1 MKFRWIATDVKG
13 NRHTGVSDAGS
24 EREIVAQLRSQALLP
39 LSIKQQRRKM
49 TLRWFPARVS
59 HGELTLFTRQLATL
73 MAAALPLDEA
83 LAAIQQQKESKNLV
97 SIINALRQAV
107 LEGQSLSAAMQQ
119 HPRLFDTV
127 YCTLVKAGEA
137 VGQPGAVLERLADF
151 NEARQRMRSK
161 LTQAL
166 IYPSL
171 LTTVAILVVV
181 ILLTAVVPKVAAQF
195 IHLKHELP
203 LSTRTLL
210 AISDFLSAYGPWLL
224 ALFIAGFSL
233 FSYWL
238 KREGNRHRFH
248 RLLIRF
254 RGTAQMVCAIDSAR
268 YLRALSILNVSGVP
282 LLQGMSLSAEGV
294 GNQEIRQ
301 RLSDAAES
309 VRQGNSVSQSLEKTQ
324 IFPPMMLYMIASGEK
339 SGQLG
344 ELMQRATDNQEVQL
358 QSRITMTLAIFE
370 PALIVVMA
378 AIVLFIVVAVM
389 QPILQ
394 LNSLMN

>member
-1 MKFRWIATDVKG
+1 MKFRWIATDSRG
-13 NRHTGVSDAGS
+13 NRHTGVSDADS
-24 EREIVAQLRSQALLP
+24 EREIITQLRNKSLLP
-39 LSIKQQRRKM
+39 QSIKQQRRKL

-83 LAAIQQQKESKNLV
+83 LAAIQQQKESKNLIGV
-97 SIINALRQAV
+97 IGSLRQAV
-107 LEGQSLSAAMQQ
+107 LEGQSLSAAMQL
-119 HPRLFDTV
+119 HPRVFDTV

-137 VGQPGAVLERLADF
+137 VGQAGAVLERLADF
-151 NEARQRMRSK
+151 NEARQRMHSK
-161 LTQAL
+161 LMQAL

-171 LTTVAILVVV
+171 LTIVAILVVV
-181 ILLTAVVPKVAAQF
+181 ILMTAVVPKVAAQF

-203 LSTRTLL
+203 LTTRILL
-210 AISDFLSAYGPWLL
+210 AISDFFSIYGPWLL
-224 ALFIAGFSL
+224 GLFLVGGGL

-238 KREGNRHRFH
+238 KRGDNRHRFH
-248 RLLIRF
+248 RLLLHF
-254 RGTAQMVCAIDSAR
+254 RGTAQLVCAIDSAR
-268 YLRALSILNVSGVP
+268 YLRALSILNISGIP
-282 LLQGMSLSAEGV
+282 LLQGMSLSAQGV

-301 RLSDAAES
+301 RLSEAAEN
-309 VRQGNSVSQSLEKTQ
+309 VRQGNSISLSLEKTE

-344 ELMQRATDNQEVQL
+344 ELMQRAADNQDVRL
-358 QSRITMTLAIFE
+358 QNRITMTLAIFE
-370 PALIVVMA
+370 PSLIIVMA

>member
-1 MKFRWIATDVKG
+1 MKFRWVATDDNG
-13 NRHTGVSDAGS
+13 DRHTGVSEAES
-24 EREIVAQLRSQALLP
+24 EREMVARLRSQSLLP
-39 LSIKQQRRKM
+39 QSIKQQRHRT
-49 TLRWFPARVS
+49 TLWRFSARVS
-59 HGELTLFTRQLATL
+59 HAELTLFTRQLATL

-97 SIINALRQAV
+97 SIIGALRQAV
-107 LEGQSLSAAMQQ
+107 LEGQSLSAAMQL

-127 YCTLVKAGEA
+127 YCTLVKAGET
-137 VGQPGAVLERLADF
+137 VGQAGAVLERLADF

-195 IHLKHELP
+195 IHLRHELP
-203 LSTRTLL
+203 LTTRLLL
-210 AISDFLSAYGPWLL
+210 AISHFLSAQGPWLL
-224 ALFIAGFSL
+224 LLFITLGGL
-233 FSYWL
+233 FSCWL
-238 KREGNRHRFH
+238 KQEGNRLRFH
-248 RLLIRF
+248 RLLTRF
-254 RGTAQMVCAIDSAR
+254 RLVCAIDSAR

-282 LLQGMSLSAEGV
+282 LLQAMALSAEGV
-294 GNQEIRQ
+294 MNQEIRQ
-301 RLSDAAES
+301 RLCNAAES
-309 VRQGNSVSQSLEKTQ
+309 VRQGNSVSQSLGKTH

-344 ELMQRATDNQEVQL
+344 ELMQRATDNQEIHL
-358 QSRITMTLAIFE
+358 QNRITMALAIFE
-370 PALIVVMA
+370 PALIVLMA

>member
-1 MKFRWIATDVKG
+1 MKFRWVATDDNG
-13 NRHTGVSDAGS
+13 DRHTGVSEAEG
-24 EREIVAQLRSQALLP
+24 EREMVARLRSQSLLP
-39 LSIKQQRRKM
+39 ESIKQQRHRI
-49 TLRWFPARVS
+49 TLWRLSPRVS
-59 HGELTLFTRQLATL
+59 HAELTLFTRQLATL

-97 SIINALRQAV
+97 SIIGTLHQAV

-127 YCTLVKAGEA
+127 YCTLVKAGET
-137 VGQPGAVLERLADF
+137 VGQAGAVLERLADF

-195 IHLKHELP
+195 IHLRHELP
-203 LSTRTLL
+203 LTTRMLL
-210 AISDFLSAYGPWLL
+210 TISHFLSSQGPWLL
-224 ALFIAGFSL
+224 LIFIAGGGL
-233 FSYWL
+233 FSCWL
-238 KREGNRHRFH
+238 KREGNRLRFH
-248 RLLIRF
+248 RLLTRF
-254 RGTAQMVCAIDSAR
+254 RLVCAIDSAR

-282 LLQGMSLSAEGV
+282 LLQAMALSAEGV
-294 GNQEIRQ
+294 MNHEIRQ
-301 RLSDAAES
+301 RLCHAAES
-309 VRQGNSVSQSLEKTQ
+309 VRQGNSVSQSLGKTH

-344 ELMQRATDNQEVQL
+344 ELMQRATDNQEVHL
-358 QSRITMTLAIFE
+358 QNRIAMALAIFE

-378 AIVLFIVVAVM
+378 AIVLFIVMAVM

>member
-1 MKFRWIATDVKG
+1 MKFRWVATDDNG
-13 NRHTGVSDAGS
+13 DRHTGVSEAEG
-24 EREIVAQLRSQALLP
+24 EREMVARLRSQSLLP
-39 LSIKQQRRKM
+39 ESIKQQRHRT
-49 TLRWFPARVS
+49 TLWRLSPRVS
-59 HGELTLFTRQLATL
+59 HAELTLFTRQLATL

-97 SIINALRQAV
+97 SIIGTLHQAV

-127 YCTLVKAGEA
+127 YCTLVKAGET
-137 VGQPGAVLERLADF
+137 VGQAGAVLERLADF

-195 IHLKHELP
+195 IHLRHELP
-203 LSTRTLL
+203 LTTRMLL
-210 AISDFLSAYGPWLL
+210 TISHFLSSQGPWLL
-224 ALFIAGFSL
+224 LLFIAGGGL
-233 FSYWL
+233 FSCWL
-238 KREGNRHRFH
+238 KREGNRLRFH
-248 RLLIRF
+248 RLLTRF
-254 RGTAQMVCAIDSAR
+254 RLVCAIDSAR

-282 LLQGMSLSAEGV
+282 LLQAMALSAEGV
-294 GNQEIRQ
+294 MNQEIRQ
-301 RLSDAAES
+301 RLCHAAES
-309 VRQGNSVSQSLEKTQ
+309 VRQGNSVSQSLGKTH

-344 ELMQRATDNQEVQL
+344 ELMQRATDNQEVHL
-358 QSRITMTLAIFE
+358 QNRIAMALAIFE

-378 AIVLFIVVAVM
+378 AIVLFIVMAVM

>member
-1 MKFRWIATDVKG
+1 MKFRWVATDDNG
-13 NRHTGVSDAGS
+13 DRHTGVSEAES
-24 EREIVAQLRSQALLP
+24 EREMVARLRSQSLLP
-39 LSIKQQRRKM
+39 QSIKQQRHRT
-49 TLRWFPARVS
+49 TLWLFSARVS
-59 HGELTLFTRQLATL
+59 HAELTLFTRQLATL

-97 SIINALRQAV
+97 SIIGALRQAV
-107 LEGQSLSAAMQQ
+107 LEGQSLSAAMQL

-127 YCTLVKAGEA
+127 YCTLVKAGET
-137 VGQPGAVLERLADF
+137 VGQAGAVLERLADF

-195 IHLKHELP
+195 IHLRHELP
-203 LSTRTLL
+203 LTTRLLL
-210 AISDFLSAYGPWLL
+210 AISHFLSAQGPWLL
-224 ALFIAGFSL
+224 LLFITLGGL
-233 FSYWL
+233 FSCWL
-238 KREGNRHRFH
+238 KREGNRLRFH
-248 RLLIRF
+248 RLLTRF
-254 RGTAQMVCAIDSAR
+254 RLVCAIDSAR

-282 LLQGMSLSAEGV
+282 LLQAMALSAEGV
-294 GNQEIRQ
+294 MNQEIRQ
-301 RLSDAAES
+301 RLCNAAES
-309 VRQGNSVSQSLEKTQ
+309 VRQGNSVSQSLGKTH

-344 ELMQRATDNQEVQL
+344 ELMQRATDNQEIHL
-358 QSRITMTLAIFE
+358 QNRITMALAIFE
-370 PALIVVMA
+370 PALIVLMA

>member
-1 MKFRWIATDVKG
+1 MKFRWVATDDNG
-13 NRHTGVSDAGS
+13 DRHTGVSEAEG
-24 EREIVAQLRSQALLP
+24 EREMVARLRSQSLLP
-39 LSIKQQRRKM
+39 ESIKQQRHRT
-49 TLRWFPARVS
+49 TLWRLSPRVS
-59 HGELTLFTRQLATL
+59 HAELTLFTRQLATL

-97 SIINALRQAV
+97 SIIGTLHQAV

-127 YCTLVKAGEA
+127 YCTLVKAGET
-137 VGQPGAVLERLADF
+137 VGQAGAVLERLADF

-195 IHLKHELP
+195 IHLRHELP
-203 LSTRTLL
+203 LTTRMLL
-210 AISDFLSAYGPWLL
+210 TISHFLLSQGPWLL
-224 ALFIAGFSL
+224 LLFIAGGGL
-233 FSYWL
+233 FSCWL
-238 KREGNRHRFH
+238 KREGNRLRFH
-248 RLLIRF
+248 RLLTRF
-254 RGTAQMVCAIDSAR
+254 RLVCAIDSAR

-282 LLQGMSLSAEGV
+282 LLQAMALSAEGV
-294 GNQEIRQ
+294 MNQEIRQ
-301 RLSDAAES
+301 RLCHAAES
-309 VRQGNSVSQSLEKTQ
+309 VRQGNSVSQSLGKTH

-344 ELMQRATDNQEVQL
+344 ELMQRATDNQEVHL
-358 QSRITMTLAIFE
+358 QNRIAMALAIFE

-378 AIVLFIVVAVM
+378 AIVLFIVMAVM

>member
-1 MKFRWIATDVKG
+1 MKFRWVATDDNG
-13 NRHTGVSDAGS
+13 DRHTGVSEAES
-24 EREIVAQLRSQALLP
+24 EREMVARLRSQSLLP
-39 LSIKQQRRKM
+39 QSIKQQRHRT
-49 TLRWFPARVS
+49 TLWRFSARVS
-59 HGELTLFTRQLATL
+59 HAELTLFTRQLATL

-97 SIINALRQAV
+97 SIIGALRQAV
-107 LEGQSLSAAMQQ
+107 LEGQSLSAAMQL

-127 YCTLVKAGEA
+127 YCTLVKAGET
-137 VGQPGAVLERLADF
+137 VGQAGAVLERLADF

-195 IHLKHELP
+195 IHLRHELP
-203 LSTRTLL
+203 LTTRLLL
-210 AISDFLSAYGPWLL
+210 AISHFLSAQGPWLSL
-224 ALFIAGFSL
+224 LFITLGGL
-233 FSYWL
+233 FSCWL
-238 KREGNRHRFH
+238 KREGNRLRFH
-248 RLLIRF
+248 RLLTRF
-254 RGTAQMVCAIDSAR
+254 RLVCAIDSAR

-282 LLQGMSLSAEGV
+282 LLQAMALSAEGV
-294 GNQEIRQ
+294 MNQEIRQ
-301 RLSDAAES
+301 RLCNAAES
-309 VRQGNSVSQSLEKTQ
+309 VRQGNSVSQSLGKTH

-344 ELMQRATDNQEVQL
+344 ELMQRATDNQEIHL
-358 QSRITMTLAIFE
+358 QNRITMALAIFE
-370 PALIVVMA
+370 PALIVLMA